1 MEFCFPWYLR
11 GLKTISKIIA
21 RNPSY
26 AFSLNCCILT
36 IRMENILTI
45 FSFTVF
51 YFEDLVWFFW
61 SSLYGS
67 IPLNCEGKVFG
78 SVDLGQPYGL
88 FGWNEILESF
98 EGMEKLLMMFGILL
112 FLFFTLENFA
122 GWSQYIIILLSLQP
136 IGDFHCNPFWLVFIP
151 SVKDT
156 LWIIWL
162 KRRGNLPRDGES
174 SRWF

>member
-67 IPLNCEGKVFG
+67 IPLNCEGKVFWFSG
-78 SVDLGQPYGL
+78 
-88 FGWNEILESF
+88 FR
-98 EGMEKLLMMFGILL
+98 
-112 FLFFTLENFA
+112 A
-122 GWSQYIIILLSLQP
+122 A
-136 IGDFHCNPFWLVFIP
+136 
-151 SVKDT
+151 

-162 KRRGNLPRDGES
+162 EWNIGIFWRDGKAPDDVWDIALSIFHFGELCRLKS
-174 SRWF
+174 IYYYTSILAANWRLSL